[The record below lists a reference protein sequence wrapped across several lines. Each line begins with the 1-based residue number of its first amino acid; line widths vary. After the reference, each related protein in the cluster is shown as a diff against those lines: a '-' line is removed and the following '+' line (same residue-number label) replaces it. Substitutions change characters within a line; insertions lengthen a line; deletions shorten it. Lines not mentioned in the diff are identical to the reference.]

1 MLVQLSF
8 MDEAWNQIVA
18 EALAAGLKTS
28 GGPVPGAKL
37 RELVVKAASTR
48 NLHYPPSGH
57 EQESFGDF
65 LKHFDS
71 IMLVRRRK
79 GRDLVAAP
87 ADMPQLLAEAPESG
101 ASRLREDIFEAF
113 TRIPRG
119 MPPSEPWYVVS
130 DDTVVWLL
138 PTELSGSGQLIK
150 IPAATLEQ
158 ELSERKS
165 FIQSVDLAEDAK
177 SRIAASLDAHSGLG
191 SFSKL
196 IKAHG
201 LSQMWH
207 SHRFR
212 TVVGRIRAWCAAAG
226 VPWRE
231 EWVSSSDASK
241 PPTQTR
247 DAISARNQRYL
258 FGRFV
263 ELLADDDLR
272 RISVPLDIV
281 LKVIQEQL

>member
-1 MLVQLSF
+1 
-8 MDEAWNQIVA
+8 MDDAWNQIVG

-28 GGPVPGAKL
+28 SGPVPGAKL
-37 RELVVKAASTR
+37 RELIVKAAQSR
-48 NLHYPPSGH
+48 NLQYPPSGH

-79 GRDLVAAP
+79 GRDLLAAP
-87 ADMPQLLAEAPESG
+87 AGIPELLAEVPESG
-101 ASRLREDIFEAF
+101 AARLREDIFEAF

-119 MPPSEPWYVVS
+119 VPPSEPWYVVS
-130 DDTVVWLL
+130 DDTIVWLL
-138 PTELSGSGQLIK
+138 PTELSGSGELVK
-150 IPAATLEQ
+150 IPASTLEQ

-165 FIQSVDLAEDAK
+165 FIQSSDLAQDAK
-177 SRIAASLDAHSGLG
+177 NRIAASLDAHSGLG

-207 SHRFR
+207 RHRFR
-212 TVVGRIRAWCAAAG
+212 TVIRRIRAWCTATG

-231 EWVSSSDASK
+231 EWVSSIDASK
-241 PPTQTR
+241 PPTQTG
-247 DAISARNQRYL
+247 DDPPVKNQRYL
-258 FGRFV
+258 FGRLV
-263 ELLADDDLR
+263 ELLTDDDLR

-281 LKVIQEQL
+281 LKVIQE